1 MDNRRQDKR
10 LHLPDLQI
18 KVKKIGLAEGDKFIN
33 CKPVDVSFNGLAFS
47 SDNLKLDL
55 LQKIQIQLSFGHRTI
70 EGSAVICHIEK
81 TQGLVRYGV
90 LYIDIKPSLE
100 ETFSLDSL
108 TSAMIEDVAVNMAD
122 NAVVGSALSEVDEL
136 IRKGQIIL
144 FDGVQAFRLRLA
156 SIVGEGYPLD
166 ELFEFSPSTM
176 SVTVPLIT
184 TDGVTLEKRTLS
196 PVMSSAQHKVV
207 FEASDGEQ
215 FDSILD
221 VLQSLS
227 DTFQTLLAK
236 ILSFLASWR
245 HLLKLDCF
253 SIII

>member
-18 KVKKIGLAEGDKFIN
+18 KVKKWGIAEGGQFIN
-33 CKPVDVSFNGLAFS
+33 CTPVDVSFNGLAFS
-47 SDNLKLDL
+47 SDSLVLEL
-55 LQKIQIQLSFGHRTI
+55 LQKIEIQLSVGHKTL

-81 TQGLVRYGV
+81 VQGTVRYGV

-100 ETFSLDSL
+100 ETFSLDNLS
-108 TSAMIEDVAVNMAD
+108 SAMVEDVAVNMAD
-122 NAVVGSALSEVDEL
+122 NAVIGSASNETDVL

-144 FDGVQAFRLRLA
+144 FDAVQTFKLRLT
-156 SIVGEGYPLD
+156 SLVGNVNDDHGNAYQLD
-166 ELFEFSPSTM
+166 GLFEFSPATM
-176 SVTVPLIT
+176 SVTVPLT
-184 TDGVTLEKRTLS
+184 APDGVTLEKRTLS
-196 PVMSSAQHKVV
+196 PVLSPTQHKVV

-227 DTFQTLLAK
+227 DTFQALLSEQA
-236 ILSFLASWR
+236 
-245 HLLKLDCF
+245 
-253 SIII
+253 